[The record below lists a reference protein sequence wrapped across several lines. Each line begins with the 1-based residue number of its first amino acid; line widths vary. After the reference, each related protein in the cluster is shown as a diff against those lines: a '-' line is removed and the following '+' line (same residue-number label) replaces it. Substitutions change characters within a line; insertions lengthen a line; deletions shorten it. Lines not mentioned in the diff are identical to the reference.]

1 VPFSSG
7 LSFETKEPFHEVHVG
22 EPKKEEDMLDLG
34 RNRKLLLGVAF
45 LLVAGLLF
53 GCALDETQ
61 APPEEPVGEEPVGE
75 EPAPAKPEEE
85 TSITILIPDNPVAF
99 NGINTDTGYEQALGE
114 LVMLSLA
121 DVDPEGNIY
130 PELAVEIPTIENG
143 GVTFDEDTW
152 SMTVTWKLRDDVYW
166 ADGEQVTVDD
176 VIFTW
181 DALVEAGAWVA
192 AMDYTDYIEKVDD
205 FTFTVYYYEGYVFP
219 YYPLQFGGEDFFVYP
234 EHYCDAEAGFYE
246 WNCDDQPLSSG
257 PFILEEWVADD
268 HLTFVRNPNYFE
280 AGKPYIDR
288 VVVQIVPEEPVKQAM
303 ILEGDADLHYWPAEP
318 ASDVYKQ
325 PGNGVDWV
333 KSPTERWVMRLIP
346 NLYVKGDRETLHP
359 FLSDVRVRRALRMAI
374 DVDTILSDIFLGY
387 GEPVWNDF
395 FRPPFNSCG
404 IPRPEYDLEGAAAL
418 LDEAGWKDTDG
429 DGIRECHGCPNAE
442 EGTVMSMEYAIYAE
456 YGETLELTQQF
467 IHESWKSIG
476 VDTELQI
483 IEGAIMWAE
492 AEDGGTEIAGLYEMD
507 MWDDGYPGTDP
518 SDQIWTFYYSESD
531 WNYGQWANEDMD
543 YYIDEFY
550 SLDEEYRLEVACEMA
565 AILEEELPQILLFST
580 LEMHGISERLSGV
593 LPSANDPVTWNIADW
608 TVEE

>member
-1 VPFSSG
+1 MAKFGKYKVI
-7 LSFETKEPFHEVHVG
+7 T
-22 EPKKEEDMLDLG
+22 
-34 RNRKLLLGVAF
+34 LLVTLFIVAAF
-45 LLVAGLLF
+45 LV
-53 GCALDETQ
+53 GCAPKETPPDQ
-61 APPEEPVGEEPVGE
+61 PDVEDPAPD
-75 EPAPAKPEEE
+75 EPAGS
-85 TSITILIPDNPVAF
+85 SITLMIPDNPVAF

-121 DVDPEGNIY
+121 EVDPDGNFI

-181 DALVEAGAWVA
+181 DALIEAGAWIS

-205 FTFTVYYYEGYVFP
+205 FTFTVYFYEGYVFP

-246 WNCDDQPLSSG
+246 WNCDDMPLSSG
-257 PFILEEWVADD
+257 PYILEEWVADD
-268 HLTFVRNPNYFE
+268 HLTFVRNPNYYE
-280 AGKPYIDR
+280 EGKPAIDQ
-288 VVVQIVPEEPVKQAM
+288 VIVQIVPEETVKQAM
-303 ILEGDADLHYWPAEP
+303 MLEGDADLHYWPAEP

-325 PGNGVDWV
+325 EGNGVTWA
-333 KSPTERWVMRLIP
+333 KSPNERWVMRLIP
-346 NLYVKGDRETLHP
+346 NLYTKGDRETPHP
-359 FLSDVRVRRALRMAI
+359 FLSDVKVRQALRMAV
-374 DVDTILSDIFLGY
+374 DVDTIINDIFLGY

-395 FRPPFNSCG
+395 FRPPFNSCD
-404 IPRPEYDLEGAAAL
+404 IPRPTYDLEGAKAL
-418 LDEAGWKDTDG
+418 LEEAGWTDTDG
-429 DGIRECHGCPNAE
+429 DGIRECHGCENAA

-456 YGETLELTQQF
+456 YGETLELTQQL
-467 IHESWKSIG
+467 IHEAWKEIG
-476 VDTELQI
+476 VDTELLI

-507 MWDDGYPGTDP
+507 MWDDGYPGNDP

-531 WNYGQWANEDMD
+531 WNYGWWVNEDMD

-550 SLDEEYRLEVACEMA
+550 SLDEDYRLEVACEMA
-565 AILEEELPQILLFST
+565 AILEAELPQILLFST
-580 LEMHGISERLSGV
+580 LEMHGISERLQGV
-593 LPSANDPVTWNIADW
+593 LPNSNDPVTWNIADW
-608 TVEE
+608 TVTE

>member
-1 VPFSSG
+1 MA
-7 LSFETKEPFHEVHVG
+7 K
-22 EPKKEEDMLDLG
+22 LG
-34 RNRKLLLGVAF
+34 RYKILTFLVTLFIVTAF
-45 LLVAGLLF
+45 VI
-53 GCALDETQ
+53 GCAPKE
-61 APPEEPVGEEPVGE
+61 APPEQPPAEEPVAD
-75 EPAPAKPEEE
+75 EPAADEPAADEPTE
-85 TSITILIPDNPVAF
+85 TSITIMIPDNPVAF

-114 LVMLSLA
+114 LVMLSLV
-121 DVDPEGNIY
+121 DVDPNGNFI
-130 PELAVEIPTIENG
+130 PELAVEVPTIENG

-152 SMTVTWKLRDDVYW
+152 SMTVTWKLRDDIYW
-166 ADGEQVTVDD
+166 ADGEQVTADD

-181 DALVEAGAWVA
+181 DALIEADAWIA
-192 AMDYTDYIEKVDD
+192 AMDYTEYIEKIDD

-257 PFILEEWVADD
+257 PYILEEWVADD
-268 HLTFVRNPNYFE
+268 HLTFVRNPNYYE
-280 AGKPYIDR
+280 EGKPYIDQ
-288 VVVQIVPEEPVKQAM
+288 VIVQIVPEETVKQAM
-303 ILEGDADLHYWPAEP
+303 MLEGDADLHYWPAEP

-325 PGNGVDWV
+325 EGNGVTWA

-359 FLSDVRVRRALRMAI
+359 FLSDVKVRRALRMAI
-374 DVDTILSDIFLGY
+374 DVDTIINDIFLGY

-395 FRPPFNSCG
+395 FRPPFNGCG
-404 IPRPEYDLEGAAAL
+404 IPMPEYDLEGAKAL
-418 LDEAGWKDTDG
+418 LVEAGWTDTDG

-467 IHESWKSIG
+467 IHEAWKSIG

-507 MWDDGYPGTDP
+507 MWDDGYPGLDP

-531 WNYGQWANEDMD
+531 WNYGQWVNEDMD

-580 LEMHGISERLSGV
+580 LEMHGISERLQGV
-593 LPSANDPVTWNIADW
+593 LPNANDPVTWNIADW
-608 TVEE
+608 SVTE